1 LIVINFLEALL
12 VDFVNWGLYDL
23 DNWFLSFFDNFL
35 SNMGYLSLGGLIV
48 MRRKSLKSVV
58 HF

>member
-12 VDFVNWGLYDL
+12 VDFVDWGLYDL

-35 SNMGYLSLGGLIV
+35 SNMDYLSLGGLIV